1 MPGQSFQP
9 TVPSVGTPFG
19 IGAGSGHHPTTVFTP
34 DVYGVPERPK
44 KVILVFTP
52 SDFLTQI
59 PLANCITLLPIHL
72 HSCSWNFSHN
82 YSRNLSFFFFGK
94 SQASV
99 PNWLREEII
108 KNKSAITTSSLEHP
122 KEETESIEDEAVDK
136 SLGKADQ
143 ADSKSIDSSKSTEE
157 EDDDEVFFAYC

>member
-1 MPGQSFQP
+1 M
-9 TVPSVGTPFG
+9 
-19 IGAGSGHHPTTVFTP
+19 
-34 DVYGVPERPK
+34 
-44 KVILVFTP
+44 L
-52 SDFLTQI
+52 LI
-59 PLANCITLLPIHL
+59 PL
-72 HSCSWNFSHN
+72 HS
-82 YSRNLSFFFFGK
+82 YSRNLSFFFGK

-122 KEETESIEDEAVDK
+122 KEETESIEDEAVDR

-157 EDDDEVFFAYC
+157 EDDDEVFFCLFFMLISHL

>member
-1 MPGQSFQP
+1 M
-9 TVPSVGTPFG
+9 
-19 IGAGSGHHPTTVFTP
+19 
-34 DVYGVPERPK
+34 
-44 KVILVFTP
+44 
-52 SDFLTQI
+52 
-59 PLANCITLLPIHL
+59 
-72 HSCSWNFSHN
+72 
-82 YSRNLSFFFFGK
+82 GK

-157 EDDDEVFFAYC
+157 EDDDEVFFAYFLCLFHISSVGIFLSWMSSIHWLSRQVHDFLESIPWLVDELPFRVCVKLNCYFISI